1 MYQPEF
7 FNINEFDSPDSP
19 NSGELMDE
27 DFLRK
32 LDEARSYSSIPFV
45 ITSGYRTKRYLQ
57 DLLNRGYKASKNS
70 AHLQGKAADIAA
82 ADSRTRY
89 IILQALLRAGFTRIG
104 ISSTFIHCDTATDRD
119 GQLVWTY

>member
-1 MYQPEF
+1 MYQPKYF
-7 FNINEFDSPDSP
+7 SLNEFDSPDSP
-19 NSGELMDE
+19 NSGELMCP
-27 DFLRK
+27 DFLEK
-32 LDEARSYSSIPFV
+32 LDKARSFSSVPFV
-45 ITSGYRTKRYLQ
+45 ITSGYRTKAYLQ

-89 IILQALLRAGFTRIG
+89 IILQSLIKAGFHRIG
-104 ISSTFIHCDTATDRD
+104 ISSSFIHCDTATDRD